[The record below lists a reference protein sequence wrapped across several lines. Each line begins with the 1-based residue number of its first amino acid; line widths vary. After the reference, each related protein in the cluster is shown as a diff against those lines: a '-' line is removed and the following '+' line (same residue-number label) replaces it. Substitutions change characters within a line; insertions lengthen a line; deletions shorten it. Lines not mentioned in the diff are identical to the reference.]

1 MNNNIMIVIDTREAT
16 LYDDIIDRD
25 LDTYKEKI
33 KIIKDTLCIGDIHIK
48 FNEDIYI
55 FERKT
60 IKDLISSIHDGR
72 YREQKARMLSTY
84 NQRYLTYIIEDDD
97 ILSSKIYSKNKS
109 IIQGAYINT
118 MFRDNIRILFTKNT
132 SETATLILSISTKMI
147 DNPKKF
153 INKALM
159 NLDLEL
165 SSQNVN
171 VEGNSAI
178 TTPVYTDF
186 IKLKKN
192 KIDNI
197 DINTCY
203 IMQLSQIPHISN
215 VIAKNIAKKYP
226 NMIELITKI
235 NNSQDKIKELCT
247 IDGIGKE
254 KASIITKYL
263 FCNQ

>member
-1 MNNNIMIVIDTREAT
+1 
-16 LYDDIIDRD
+16 
-25 LDTYKEKI
+25 
-33 KIIKDTLCIGDIHIK
+33 
-48 FNEDIYI
+48 
-55 FERKT
+55 
-60 IKDLISSIHDGR
+60 
-72 YREQKARMLSTY
+72 
-84 NQRYLTYIIEDDD
+84 
-97 ILSSKIYSKNKS
+97 
-109 IIQGAYINT
+109 

-153 INKALM
+153 INKSLM
-159 NLDLEL
+159 NLDSDL

-171 VEGNSAI
+171 TEGSSTII
-178 TTPVYTDF
+178 TSVYTDF

-226 NMIELITKI
+226 TMIELITKI
-235 NNSQDKIKELCT
+235 NNSEDKIKELCT

-254 KASIITKYL
+254 KAAIITKYL